1 MGVEG
6 MAERSVLDMGM
17 MKLTAGEALRG
28 SDVRYATRGLL
39 PDPRISEW
47 VVERAMEWVNG

>member
-1 MGVEG
+1 
-6 MAERSVLDMGM
+6 MGM

-47 VVERAMEWVNG
+47 VVERAMEWVDGRPERGTP